1 MHTRHGGKS
10 LIPTL
15 MATVLVAAIAAST
28 LTACGTRRLDDAK
41 VTAFIDKADNAARKR
56 FAPEICALRG
66 KTFTAHQTFHAEGN
80 RGEPA
85 ELTIDRK
92 LFCSE
97 AGKFSHLEQYVL
109 ERKSLEIKLA
119 GDLKSADVNAVY
131 TEKLPY
137 YEVPPSTA
145 SDYRDVQVLE
155 TVDHSR
161 VGIEDGDKDQTGTC
175 YSVDVALTANFALAG
190 GAVGR
195 GRHQGTA

>member
-1 MHTRHGGKS
+1 MQPRHIGKS

-15 MATVLVAAIAAST
+15 IATVLVAATAAAT

-66 KTFTAHQTFHAEGN
+66 KTFTSHQIFHAEGN

-97 AGKFSHLEQYVL
+97 AGKFSRLEQYVL
-109 ERKSLEIKLA
+109 ERKSIEIKLA
-119 GDLKSADVNAVY
+119 DDLKSADVHAVY

-137 YEVPPSTA
+137 YETPPSTA
-145 SDYRDVQVLE
+145 SDYLDVQVLE

-161 VGIEDGDKDQTGTC
+161 VGIEDGDIVFLSTDADITQTLVPKSDMPLP
-175 YSVDVALTANFALAG
+175 YD
-190 GAVGR
+190 
-195 GRHQGTA
+195 

>member
-1 MHTRHGGKS
+1 M
-10 LIPTL
+10 
-15 MATVLVAAIAAST
+15 IAGAWS
-28 LTACGTRRLDDAK
+28 LTACGTRHLDDAR

-56 FAPEICALRG
+56 FAPGICALRG

-109 ERKSLEIKLA
+109 ERKSIEIKLA
-119 GDLKSADVNAVY
+119 DDLKSADVNAVY

-137 YEVPPSTA
+137 YEAPPTTA

-155 TVDHSR
+155 TIDHSR
-161 VGIEDGDKDQTGTC
+161 VGIEGGDIVFLSTDADITQTLVPKSDMPLP
-175 YSVDVALTANFALAG
+175 YD
-190 GAVGR
+190 
-195 GRHQGTA
+195 